1 MGVPVVTPSNTP
13 DKISGSPASSRCE
26 TMRLWPG
33 RRRARSTLRSS
44 TSSGSPGGQP
54 STITTLAGPWD
65 SPAVVTTKR
74 SPMLLPD
81 TGAEHRAQPARLPTR
96 PTSLDVW
103 HNGSVKPEAL
113 TAQEL
118 AWLEADEALWR
129 RAHAIVERHPAL
141 DLTDVYHTLK
151 NFQRTP
157 AQRLQRGL
165 AYGRAG
171 AQRT

>member
-1 MGVPVVTPSNTP
+1 MC
-13 DKISGSPASSRCE
+13 IR
-26 TMRLWPG
+26 
-33 RRRARSTLRSS
+33 
-44 TSSGSPGGQP
+44 
-54 STITTLAGPWD
+54 D
-65 SPAVVTTKR
+65 S
-74 SPMLLPD
+74 
-81 TGAEHRAQPARLPTR
+81 